1 MFNDS
6 ELRRIEDSLK
16 HHREEQTKLIS
27 DEKEI
32 RERSRRA
39 QQRIQTEEE
48 RDLLRLQ
55 QKYRNLEREI
65 ARLDSDRKHRQ
76 NELQEQL
83 NKSVK
88 H

>member
-6 ELRRIEDSLK
+6 ELRRIEETLT

-27 DEKEI
+27 EEKEI

-39 QQRIQTEEE
+39 QQRIQTDEE
-48 RDLLRLQ
+48 RDLQHLQ

-65 ARLDSDRKHRQ
+65 TRLENDRKHRQ
-76 NELQEQL
+76 DELQQEL
-83 NKSVK
+83 NKGLK